1 MAGYEDFQIIIDTPA
16 VNAGLGFDAYAN
28 ALSQSIANSRPRFA
42 IGIFGPWGSGKTT
55 LMDAVRAKLDP
66 VNTVVVEFSAWRY
79 EREETLL
86 VPLLDT
92 IRESLVDW
100 AAQQKP
106 NDPANSLPAAAMSA
120 ASKIGK
126 IATSILA
133 GLSLKVGLP
142 GALELSFEASKALE
156 KAKVVSLPAPGG
168 TEIEKQVAER
178 GTATFPQSVY
188 HSCFTE
194 LKATFH
200 TLREKFTD
208 VRGPVK
214 DLRFVVF
221 VDDLDRCLPH
231 GALEVLEAIKLFFE
245 TDGFVF
251 VVGLDRSIVE
261 RFIEQR
267 YAEAQTWKLIAT
279 AGAPTVVPETR
290 APLVSGQEYI
300 KKIFQVPFNLA
311 PVQLSQ
317 LGDLIAAIELD
328 AGLSNEQTQDLQGRV
343 QNHLRVALAD
353 VAVNPREVKRFINSY
368 VMQMKIKSHL
378 EPDVVLALQTINIR
392 SDWVGVK
399 QALEVHRDEF
409 LKALR
414 AQLQDNE
421 EGAIAL
427 LDAEF
432 ANLPQSFLEYAAPDG
447 VGRKLLDPQEGSRID
462 EYLYSVESTG
472 TSHGAV
478 LLDVLP
484 LLARARKD
492 VESSTAGLMKD
503 AAAALERAKE
513 SLRKARSTLG
523 NLESYTA
530 ISAIALRIETLESSL
545 IPPSGGSFDS
555 DQELKQ
561 AVQGWLEDLNRLIL
575 RVRAVRR
582 QDRLDTET
590 A

>member
-16 VNAGLGFDAYAN
+16 ANAGLGFDAYAN

-55 LMDAVRAKLDP
+55 LMDSVRAKLNP

-79 EREETLL
+79 EREEHLL

-100 AAQQKP
+100 AAQQKDK
-106 NDPANSLPAAAMSA
+106 DPASPLATAALTA
-120 ASKIGK
+120 ASTIGK

-156 KAKVVSLPAPGG
+156 KAKEVSQPVAGA
-168 TEIEKQVAER
+168 TDVKRQVAER

-188 HSCFTE
+188 HACFRELRATFTE
-194 LKATFH
+194 L
-200 TLREKFTD
+200 RERFTD

-267 YAEAQTWKLIAT
+267 YAEAQTWKVLPTPNGAT
-279 AGAPTVVPETR
+279 AVPESR
-290 APLVSGQEYI
+290 PPLVSGAEYI
-300 KKIFQVPFNLA
+300 KKIFQVPFTLA

-317 LGDLIAAIELD
+317 LGDLIASIESD
-328 AGLSNEQTQDLQGRV
+328 AVLPQEQAEDLRERV
-343 QNHLRVALAD
+343 QRHLRVALNE
-353 VAVNPREVKRFINSY
+353 VAVNPREVKRFINAY

-378 EPDVVLALQTINIR
+378 DPDVVLALQTINIR
-392 SDWVGVK
+392 RDWEGVK

-409 LKALR
+409 LNALR
-414 AQLQDNE
+414 AQLQHNE
-421 EGAIAL
+421 AGAVAL

-432 ANLPQSFLEYAAPDG
+432 ANLPQSFLEYAAPEG
-447 VGRKLLDPQEGSRID
+447 VGRKLLDVQEGNRID

-492 VESSTAGLMKD
+492 IESAAGGLLKD
-503 AAAALERAKE
+503 SVAALDLAKE
-513 SLRKARSTLG
+513 SLRNARSSLG
-523 NLESYTA
+523 NIETYTA
-530 ISAIALRIETLESSL
+530 IRVLAARIEKLENAL
-545 IPPSGGSFDS
+545 VPPSGGSFNTDV
-555 DQELKQ
+555 EIKR
-561 AVQGWLEDLNRLIL
+561 AVEGWVAEMNALIQ

-582 QDRLDTET
+582 EDRLDIES